1 MWRSILAV
9 VLVPSLMWSQEPSSS
24 ADKLEGLRQALRQHY
39 VVRNEWQTM
48 RRGMTGTAIVRF
60 RLAPGYVVSPNEK
73 SRDLVPL
80 KLELEESDGVIASLS
95 RFQSD
100 QQIGFAF
107 HDESIRKPEVLAKPN
122 DSRPRVLSPVFE
134 VQIKLKASRKAGL
147 GLHLLRGKIT
157 YQPILDEGALP
168 PQQMEFNIPVTIVD
182 KDTIALKGADYQ
194 KKLGF
199 NADSGSDSLSRSQRV
214 GLILL
219 SPALVVYFI
228 LESLI
233 CMMSFGQN
241 CACD

>member
-1 MWRSILAV
+1 
-9 VLVPSLMWSQEPSSS
+9 
-24 ADKLEGLRQALRQHY
+24 
-39 VVRNEWQTM
+39 M

-60 RLAPGYVVSPNEK
+60 ILAPGYVVSPNEK

-80 KLELEESDGVIASLS
+80 KLELEEPDGVIASLS

-107 HDESIRKPEVLAKPN
+107 HDESIRNPGVLAKPN

-134 VQIKLKASRKAGL
+134 VKIKLKASRKAEL

-157 YQPILDEGALP
+157 YQPIFDEGALP
-168 PQQMEFNIPVTIVD
+168 AQQMEFNIPITIVD
-182 KDTIALKGADYQ
+182 KDAIALKSADYQ

-199 NADSGSDSLSRSQRV
+199 NADPGSDSLSKSQRV

-219 SPALVVYFI
+219 SPALMVYFI

-233 CMMSFGQN
+233 CMLSFGQN